1 MNSQVLN
8 MNHWTCNDNRLG
20 ATLYFAL
27 SNQHIILLV
36 LSHVLVGTLVMTFFL
51 YEQDYSV

>member
-8 MNHWTCNDNRLG
+8 MNHWACNDYRL

-36 LSHVLVGTLVMTFFL
+36 LSHVLVGTLVKTFF
-51 YEQDYSV
+51 YI